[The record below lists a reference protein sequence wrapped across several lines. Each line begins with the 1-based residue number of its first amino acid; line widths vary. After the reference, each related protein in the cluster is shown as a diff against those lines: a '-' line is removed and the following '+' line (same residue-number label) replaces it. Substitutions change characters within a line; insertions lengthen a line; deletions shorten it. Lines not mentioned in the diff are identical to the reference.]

1 MAKEGY
7 TLRLE
12 RLTVDKIKIFLTYD
26 DLHERGLTKEDLWLD
41 GPKVQDLFREMMLE
55 ADDELGFRPDGPIAV
70 EVFSLPAQG
79 MVIIV
84 TKGKSDGDYIDDYDD
99 GFIEMQVTL
108 DESDEI
114 FYEFATIED
123 VIALS
128 SRLFPLGITGGMLQ
142 SFNNKFFLKFAEE
155 DLFNIDLDTFIAILS
170 EFGNPSTITTYRVIE
185 YGKTLMEFDAIER
198 LYHTFVKGSVC

>member
-1 MAKEGY
+1 M
-7 TLRLE
+7 RLE

-26 DLHERGLTKEDLWLD
+26 DLEERGLTKEDLWID
-41 GPKVQDLFREMMLE
+41 GPKVQELFREMMIF

-84 TKGKSDGDYIDDYDD
+84 TKGKQDDDFIDDYDD

-108 DESDEI
+108 DESQEV
-114 FYEFATIED
+114 FYEFASFED
-123 VIALS
+123 VIDLS
-128 SRLFPLGITGGMLQ
+128 SRLYPFGVTGGMLL
-142 SFNNKFFLKFAEE
+142 SYNNKFFLKFEEE
-155 DLFNIDLDTFIAILS
+155 DLFGTDLDTLIALLS

-185 YGKTLMEFDAIER
+185 YGKVLIELEAIFR
-198 LYHTFVKGSVC
+198 IYHTFIKKRS

>member
-1 MAKEGY
+1 MM
-7 TLRLE
+7 RLE

-26 DLHERGLTKEDLWLD
+26 DLKERGLTKEDLWID

-84 TKGKSDGDYIDDYDD
+84 TKGKSDGEYTDDYDD

-108 DESDEI
+108 DESDEV
-114 FYEFATIED
+114 FYEFQTFED

-128 SRLFPLGITGGMLQ
+128 SRLYPFGITGGTLQ
-142 SFNNKFFLKFAEE
+142 SFNNKFFLKFEE
-155 DLFNIDLDTFIAILS
+155 VDLIGVDEEAFIALLS
-170 EFGNPSTITTYRVIE
+170 EFGNPATITTYRVVE
-185 YGKTLMEFDAIER
+185 YGKVLMELEAVYR
-198 LYHTFVKGSVC
+198 LYHTFIKKPS